1 MALKAGGKAIIAA
14 AVVAVA
20 LGALWQMD
28 GLGYLTAKASK
39 PSEVPQMQTMKE
51 DVAAKPPTAAFQHG
65 GAPTKI
71 EIAKADGGCQIK
83 VVTIP
88 WNGMSSLGYANGG
101 VTTTSDSLMAARG
114 VKLKIERLDMYDQI
128 LAQQVKFAE
137 AVKSGDK
144 CPSDGAGFAIIMG
157 DGYPAY
163 INGAQEAMKKLGQQL
178 QVVGALGYSR
188 GEDKCII
195 DKDAN
200 PRGSLIA
207 GVPGDGDINICLQYA
222 ADNGIKVNTDQK
234 TYDPEAINFV
244 NVTEFTAA
252 DEKFIAGATEQRF
265 NVKTKKSETIKVNGT
280 ATWTPGDVKVAKERG
295 NIKVLAS
302 TKEYMWQMP
311 SIVIGNRDWMR
322 QNPKFVEN
330 MLAAAFEA
338 GEKQRSD
345 DAALR
350 KSAEISSVV
359 FKEQNA
365 DFWFKYYKGTTENG
379 IQLGGSTS
387 NGLGDNLFLFGL
399 NGNDALYKRVYT
411 VFANATI
418 KHFPD
423 FLKEAVTYE
432 DVVNT
437 NYLKTLAANAKAGEI
452 VVAKPVYDQAAP
464 KQTFATRN
472 VNIEFAT
479 GKADITSAGL
489 RQLND
494 VLDQLSIS
502 GLRVELRGHT
512 DNVGD
517 PIANQ
522 LLSKKRA
529 ESVRDWLIA
538 NAGSTFP
545 AERISARG
553 YGDTV
558 PVADNKTA
566 DGKAKNRRVEIVLLT
581 TSN

>member
-1 MALKAGGKAIIAA
+1 MALKAGGKAIIAG
-14 AVVAVA
+14 AVVVIA
-20 LGALWQMD
+20 LGAMWKMD
-28 GLGYLTAKASK
+28 GLGYLTAKQAK
-39 PSEVPQMQTMKE
+39 PAEVPQMQTLGA
-51 DVAAKPPTAAFQHG
+51 DAAAKPVAAFQHG
-65 GAPTKI
+65 GAPTEIK
-71 EIAKADGGCQIK
+71 IAKNESGCQIK

-88 WNGMSSLGYANGG
+88 WNAMSSLGYANGG
-101 VTTTSDSLMAARG
+101 VTTTSDSLMAERG
-114 VKLKIERLDMYDQI
+114 VKLRIERLDMYDQI

-137 AVKSGDK
+137 AVKAGDK
-144 CPSDGAGFAIIMG
+144 CPSDGAGFAVIMG

-163 INGAQEAMKKLGQQL
+163 IAGAQEAMKKLGQQL

-195 DKDAN
+195 DANSN

-207 GVPGDGDINICLQYA
+207 GVPGDGDVNICLQYA

-234 TYDPEAINFV
+234 TYDPQAINFV

-265 NVKTKKSETIKVNGT
+265 NVVTKKSETIKVNGS

-295 NIKVLAS
+295 NIRVLAS

-311 SIVIGNRDWMR
+311 SIIIGNRDWMR

-330 MLAAAFEA
+330 MLAAAFQA
-338 GEKQRSD
+338 GEKQRGS

-350 KSAEISSVV
+350 KSAEISSLV
-359 FKEQNA
+359 FKEQSP
-365 DFWFKYYKGTTENG
+365 DYWFKYYKGITENG
-379 IQLGGSTS
+379 VELGGSTS

-423 FLKEAVTYE
+423 FLKEAVPYE

-437 NYLKTLAANAKAGEI
+437 NYLKTLAANAKAGEL
-452 VVAKPVYDQAAP
+452 VVDKPVYDQAAP
-464 KQTFATRN
+464 KKTFATRN

-489 RQLND
+489 AQLND

-517 PIANQ
+517 PAANQ

-529 ESVRDWLIA
+529 EAVREWLTA

-553 YGDTV
+553 YGDTT

>member
-1 MALKAGGKAIIAA
+1 MRIHELS
-14 AVVAVA
+14 VA
-20 LGALWQMD
+20 
-28 GLGYLTAKASK
+28 
-39 PSEVPQMQTMKE
+39 ECE
-51 DVAAKPPTAAFQHG
+51 DVLARCDLGRLGCAHENQPYVVPIHFSFDSERKCLYAFSTIGQ
-65 GAPTKI
+65 KI
-71 EIAKADGGCQIK
+71 A
-83 VVTIP
+83 
-88 WNGMSSLGYANGG
+88 
-101 VTTTSDSLMAARG
+101 
-114 VKLKIERLDMYDQI
+114 
-128 LAQQVKFAE
+128 
-137 AVKSGDK
+137 
-144 CPSDGAGFAIIMG
+144 
-157 DGYPAY
+157 
-163 INGAQEAMKKLGQQL
+163 
-178 QVVGALGYSR
+178 
-188 GEDKCII
+188 
-195 DKDAN
+195 
-200 PRGSLIA
+200 
-207 GVPGDGDINICLQYA
+207 
-222 ADNGIKVNTDQK
+222 
-234 TYDPEAINFV
+234 
-244 NVTEFTAA
+244 
-252 DEKFIAGATEQRF
+252 
-265 NVKTKKSETIKVNGT
+265 
-280 ATWTPGDVKVAKERG
+280 
-295 NIKVLAS
+295 
-302 TKEYMWQMP
+302 
-311 SIVIGNRDWMR
+311 WMR

-345 DAALR
+345 DGALR
-350 KSAEISSVV
+350 KSAEISSMV

-365 DFWFKYYKGTTENG
+365 DYWFKYYKGTVENG
-379 IQLGGSTS
+379 VALGGSTS

-418 KHFPD
+418 KYFPD
-423 FLKEAVTYE
+423 FLKETVPYE

-437 NYLKTLAANAKAGEI
+437 NYLKTLAANSKAGEI

-479 GKADITSAGL
+479 GKADITTAGL
-489 RQLND
+489 KQLND

-517 PIANQ
+517 SAANQ

-529 ESVRDWLIA
+529 ESVRDWIMS
-538 NAGSTFP
+538 NAGSQFP
-545 AERISARG
+545 AERITARG